1 MYKTRNN
8 RKAKNC
14 HCPCHCRCC
23 INDGFNNKSD
33 IISNIKTQN
42 PNSNFLSSSFNNF
55 PFLDR
60 NDICNLTYDSD
71 LNNKNLMRNLKLR
84 ERAQSLKDKINSKFF
99 IENINNNRG
108 GNRWNRSY
116 NNFNNLN
123 NSFSSRILRYPL
135 NKSMSTLSQNR
146 FGNDDN
152 QVLTKLL
159 SKIPRH
165 DKSPYSAKSY
175 MDKLKLSF
183 SNGIGKKPY
192 NFKPYLSK
200 GNQGYTSVI
209 MPPNDLEEVI
219 IRNNANI

>member
-8 RKAKNC
+8 RNKNC

-23 INDGFNNKSD
+23 PNDGFNNKSD
-33 IISNIKTQN
+33 IISNINTKN
-42 PNSNFLSSSFNNF
+42 PNSDFQSSSFNNF
-55 PFLDR
+55 PFLGR
-60 NDICNLTYDSD
+60 NDFSNLTYDSD
-71 LNNKNLMRNLKLR
+71 MNNNRLMRNMKLR

-99 IENINNNRG
+99 IESINNNRG
-108 GNRWNRSY
+108 NRWNKSY
-116 NNFNNLN
+116 NDFNNLN
-123 NSFSSRILRYPL
+123 NSFSPKLLRYPV

-146 FGNDDN
+146 FGNEDN
-152 QVLTKLL
+152 QMLNKLL

-165 DKSPYSAKSY
+165 DKSPYSARSY

-183 SNGIGKKPY
+183 SNGMTGKKLY

-209 MPPNDLEEVI
+209 MPPNDIETI
-219 IRNNANI
+219 IIKNKAKN